1 MGIESLFKKIDD
13 VRWELPKNYKPGMR
27 VPGLVFASEKLMK
40 QIERGAV
47 EQLANVATL
56 PGIYKYSIAMPDIHE
71 GYGFPIGGVAAFDAY
86 EGVISPGGVGFDIN
100 CLSPDSEVLTEH
112 GFRIRLSDLPKRPHG
127 LRVYDAEEGHN
138 DYSDLLFV
146 AVREADEFAIRL
158 ITETGRS
165 LEGSADHPVL
175 TPKGYRQMGELRAGD
190 SIVVY
195 PFEGVEYEERSG
207 VLLDESAFEDPQVR
221 KYLKERGLI
230 PLRWEDPRIG
240 TIARLLGFAMGD
252 GHLGEMS
259 GRLHISFYGLNDKL
273 EEVRRD
279 LKRLGV
285 SASLYVRRG
294 DNSEL
299 RVASR
304 SFALLMERLGMP
316 KGRKSEVPFSV
327 PEWIRKAP
335 LWVKRNFLAGL
346 FGADGSAPIFKRY
359 TPLPIHLTQHKRLGL
374 EDSLLSYLKDIA
386 GLLREFGV
394 SSLIYR
400 VETVEGSVSY
410 RLAIEGDEN
419 VRNFLGRVGYEYDP
433 RKKERGLWAY
443 AYLVRK
449 ERVKEIR
456 REAAERAKEVHRRT
470 GSLKEAYESV
480 KDVVNRRFVERSLY
494 YPVGDARPPKGFP
507 TFEEFVDAHGLRG
520 GMVIERVERVERV
533 RPSYSEFY
541 DVGVEHRAHNFVA
554 NGMIVHN
561 CGVRLIRTDL
571 SENEVRPKLK
581 HLVDTLFAN
590 VPSGLGSRGKLRLTP
605 QQLDEVILMGARWAV
620 EHGYGWESD
629 LRHAEEGGMMEGA
642 DPSVISRRAKERGAP
657 QLGTLGSGN
666 HFLEVQIVDKIYDP
680 ETAKVMGILHEG
692 QVTAMIHTGSRGF
705 GHQVADDYLRLML
718 SRVGSLD
725 FRLPDKQLICAY
737 TSSETAQK
745 YFKAMKGAAN
755 YAWAN
760 RQMITHWVRESFER
774 VFGRSAEDIGMWL
787 IYDVAHNI
795 AKLEEHDI
803 DGKKVKVFIHRKG
816 ATRSFPPDHPD
827 IPSDYKS
834 IGQPVL
840 IPGSQGTASYL
851 MVGTHRAMSESF
863 GTTAHGAGRVMSRS
877 RAKRIYR
884 GTQIVQ
890 MLAERGIIV
899 KPASYAVAAEE
910 APGAYKDVDEVVNVT
925 HRAGIARLVA
935 RLRPMGVVKG

>member
-1 MGIESLFKKIDD
+1 MGVESLFKKIDE
-13 VRWELPKNYKPGMR
+13 VRWELPKGFKPGMR

-100 CLSPDSEVLTEH
+100 CLSPDSEILTEH
-112 GFRIRLSDLPKRPHG
+112 GFRIRLSDLPKKPHG

-138 DYSDLLFV
+138 DYSELLFV

-175 TPKGYRQMGELRAGD
+175 TPEGYRQMGELRAGD

-195 PFEGVEYEERSG
+195 SFEGVEYEERSG

-221 KYLKERGLI
+221 RYLRERGLI

-259 GRLHISFYGLNDKL
+259 GRLHISFYGLKDTL

-279 LKRLGV
+279 LERLGV

-316 KGRKSEVPFSV
+316 KGKKSEIPFSV
-327 PEWIRKAP
+327 PEWIREAP

-359 TPLPIHLTQHKRLGL
+359 TPLPIHLTQHKKSGL

-386 GLLREFGV
+386 DMLREFGV

-400 VETVEGSVSY
+400 VETIEGSVSY
-410 RLAIEGDEN
+410 RLAIEGDKN
-419 VRNFLGRVGYEYDP
+419 IRNFLGGVGYEYDP

-443 AYLVRK
+443 AYLIRK

-456 REAAERAKEVHRRT
+456 REAAERVKEVHRKT

-480 KDVVNRRFVERSLY
+480 KGVVNRRFVERSLY
-494 YPVGDARPPKGFP
+494 HPAGDARPPKGFP
-507 TFEEFVDAHGLRG
+507 TFEEFVDAYGLRG
-520 GMVIERVERVERV
+520 GMVIERVEKVERV
-533 RPSYSEFY
+533 RPSYGEFY

-571 SENEVRPKLK
+571 SENEVRPKLRQ
-581 HLVDTLFAN
+581 LVDTLFSN

-620 EHGYGWESD
+620 EHGYGWEKD
-629 LRHAEEGGMMEGA
+629 LEHAEEGGMMEGA

-666 HFLEVQIVDKIYDP
+666 HFLEVQVVDKIYDP
-680 ETAKVMGILHEG
+680 EVAKVMGITHEG
-692 QVTAMIHTGSRGF
+692 QITAMVHTGSRGF

-718 SRVGSLD
+718 SNIRNLD

-737 TSSETAQK
+737 ANTELAQR
-745 YFKAMKGAAN
+745 YFKAMRGAAN

-774 VFGRSAEDIGMWL
+774 VFGRSAEDMGMWL
-787 IYDVAHNI
+787 VYDVAHNI
-795 AKLEEHDI
+795 AKLEEHDV
-803 DGKKVKVFIHRKG
+803 DGKRVKVYVHRKG
-816 ATRSFPPDHPD
+816 ATRSFPPGHPAV
-827 IPSDYKS
+827 PSDYRDV
-834 IGQPVL
+834 GQPVL

-851 MVGTHRAMSESF
+851 MVGTHQAMSESF
-863 GTTAHGAGRVMSRS
+863 GTTAHGAGRVMSRA

-890 MLAERGIIV
+890 MLAQRGIIV
-899 KPASYAVAAEE
+899 KPASFAVAAEE

-925 HRAGIARLVA
+925 HRAGIAKLVA
-935 RLRPMGVVKG
+935 RLRPIGVVKG

>member
-1 MGIESLFKKIDD
+1 LGVESLFRKIDE
-13 VRWELPKNYKPGMR
+13 VRWELPKGFKPGMR
-27 VPGLVFASEKLMK
+27 VPGLVFASEKLMR

-100 CLSPDSEVLTEH
+100 CLSPDSEILTEH
-112 GFRIRLSDLPKRPHG
+112 GFRIRLSDLPKKPHG

-158 ITETGRS
+158 ITESGRS
-165 LEGSADHPVL
+165 LEGSADHPIL
-175 TPKGYRQMGELRAGD
+175 TPEGYRQMGELRAGD

-207 VLLDESAFEDPQVR
+207 VLLDESVFEDHQVR
-221 KYLKERGLI
+221 RYLRERGLI

-259 GRLHISFYGLNDKL
+259 GRLHISFYGLKDTL
-273 EEVRRD
+273 EEVWRD

-285 SASLYVRRG
+285 SASLYTRRG

-316 KGRKSEVPFSV
+316 KGKKSEVPFSV
-327 PEWIRKAP
+327 PEWIREAP

-359 TPLPIHLTQHKRLGL
+359 TPLPIHLTQHKRSGL
-374 EDSLLSYLKDIA
+374 EDSLLGYLKDVA
-386 GLLREFGV
+386 DLLREFGI

-400 VETVEGSVSY
+400 IETVEGSVSY
-410 RLAIEGDEN
+410 RLVIEGDEN
-419 VRNFLGRVGYEYDP
+419 IRNFLGRVGYEYDP

-456 REAAERAKEVHRRT
+456 REAAERAREVHRRT
-470 GSLKEAYESV
+470 GSLKKAYESV
-480 KDVVNRRFVERSLY
+480 KGMVNRRFVERSLY
-494 YPVGDARPPKGFP
+494 YPAGDARPPKGFP
-507 TFEEFVDAHGLRG
+507 TFEEFVDAYGLRG
-520 GMVIERVERVERV
+520 GMVIERVKRVERM
-533 RPSYSEFY
+533 RPSYREFY

-571 SENEVRPKLK
+571 SENEVRPKLRQ
-581 HLVDTLFAN
+581 LVDTLFAN

-620 EHGYGWESD
+620 EHGYGWEKD
-629 LRHAEEGGMMEGA
+629 LEHAEEGGMMEGA

-666 HFLEVQIVDKIYDP
+666 HFLEVQVVDKIYDP
-680 ETAKVMGILHEG
+680 EVAKVMGITHEG
-692 QVTAMIHTGSRGF
+692 QITAMVHTGSRGF

-718 SRVGSLD
+718 SNIRNLD

-737 TSSETAQK
+737 ANTELAQR
-745 YFKAMKGAAN
+745 YFKAMRGAAN

-760 RQMITHWVRESFER
+760 RQMITNWVRESFEK
-774 VFGRSAEDIGMWL
+774 VFGRSAEDMGMWL
-787 IYDVAHNI
+787 VYDVAHNI
-795 AKLEEHDI
+795 AKLEEHDV
-803 DGKKVKVFIHRKG
+803 DGKRVKVYVHRKG
-816 ATRSFPPDHPD
+816 ATRSFPPGHPAV
-827 IPSDYKS
+827 PSDYRD

-851 MVGTHRAMSESF
+851 MVGTHQAMSESF
-863 GTTAHGAGRVMSRS
+863 GTTAHGAGRVMSRA

-890 MLAERGIIV
+890 MLAQRGIIV
-899 KPASYAVAAEE
+899 KPASFAVAAEE

-925 HRAGIARLVA
+925 HRAGIAKLVA
-935 RLRPMGVVKG
+935 RLRPIGVVKG

>member
-1 MGIESLFKKIDD
+1 LGIESLFKKIDD

-40 QIERGAV
+40 QIERGAI
-47 EQLANVATL
+47 EQLANVSML

-86 EGVISPGGVGFDIN
+86 NGVISPGGVGFDIN
-100 CLSPDSEVLTEH
+100 C
-112 GFRIRLSDLPKRPHG
+112 
-127 LRVYDAEEGHN
+127 
-138 DYSDLLFV
+138 
-146 AVREADEFAIRL
+146 
-158 ITETGRS
+158 
-165 LEGSADHPVL
+165 
-175 TPKGYRQMGELRAGD
+175 
-190 SIVVY
+190 
-195 PFEGVEYEERSG
+195 
-207 VLLDESAFEDPQVR
+207 
-221 KYLKERGLI
+221 
-230 PLRWEDPRIG
+230 
-240 TIARLLGFAMGD
+240 
-252 GHLGEMS
+252 
-259 GRLHISFYGLNDKL
+259 
-273 EEVRRD
+273 
-279 LKRLGV
+279 
-285 SASLYVRRG
+285 
-294 DNSEL
+294 
-299 RVASR
+299 
-304 SFALLMERLGMP
+304 
-316 KGRKSEVPFSV
+316 
-327 PEWIRKAP
+327 
-335 LWVKRNFLAGL
+335 
-346 FGADGSAPIFKRY
+346 
-359 TPLPIHLTQHKRLGL
+359 
-374 EDSLLSYLKDIA
+374 
-386 GLLREFGV
+386 
-394 SSLIYR
+394 
-400 VETVEGSVSY
+400 
-410 RLAIEGDEN
+410 
-419 VRNFLGRVGYEYDP
+419 
-433 RKKERGLWAY
+433 
-443 AYLVRK
+443 
-449 ERVKEIR
+449 
-456 REAAERAKEVHRRT
+456 
-470 GSLKEAYESV
+470 
-480 KDVVNRRFVERSLY
+480 
-494 YPVGDARPPKGFP
+494 
-507 TFEEFVDAHGLRG
+507 
-520 GMVIERVERVERV
+520 
-533 RPSYSEFY
+533 
-541 DVGVEHRAHNFVA
+541 
-554 NGMIVHN
+554 
-561 CGVRLIRTDL
+561 GVRLIRTDL
-571 SENEVRPKLK
+571 TEKEVRPKIK
-581 HLVDTLFAN
+581 QLVDTLFAN
-590 VPSGLGSRGKLRLTP
+590 IPSGLGSSGKVRLRAHEI
-605 QQLDEVILMGARWAV
+605 DDVITMGAKWAV

-737 TSSETAQK
+737 TNSETAQK

-774 VFGRSAEDIGMWL
+774 VFGRSAEDMGMWL

-803 DGKKVKVFIHRKG
+803 DGKRVKVFIHRKG

-851 MVGTHRAMSESF
+851 MVGTQRAMSESF

>member
-1 MGIESLFKKIDD
+1 MGVESLFRKIDE
-13 VRWELPKNYKPGMR
+13 VRWELPKGFKPGMR

-112 GFRIRLSDLPKRPHG
+112 GFRIKLSDLPRRPHG

-175 TPKGYRQMGELRAGD
+175 TPSGYRQMGELRAGD
-190 SIVVY
+190 AIVVY

-221 KYLKERGLI
+221 RYLRERGLI

-259 GRLHISFYGLNDKL
+259 GRLYVSFYGLKDTL
-273 EEVRRD
+273 EEVQKD
-279 LKRLGV
+279 LERLGV

-294 DNSEL
+294 SNSEL

-304 SFALLMERLGMP
+304 SFALLLERLGMP
-316 KGRKSEVPFSV
+316 RGRKSEVPFSV
-327 PEWIRKAP
+327 PEWIREAP

-346 FGADGSAPIFKRY
+346 FGADGSAPFFKRY
-359 TPLPIHLTQHKRLGL
+359 TPLPIHLTQHKRSGL
-374 EDSLLSYLKDIA
+374 EDNLLSYLRDIA
-386 GLLREFGV
+386 DLLREFGV
-394 SSLIYR
+394 SSLIYQVR
-400 VETVEGSVSY
+400 TVEGSVSY
-410 RLAIEGDEN
+410 RLAIEGDESI
-419 VRNFLGRVGYEYDP
+419 RNFLGRIGYEYDP

-449 ERVKEIR
+449 DRVKQIR
-456 REAAERAKEVHRRT
+456 REAAERAREVHRRT

-494 YPVGDARPPKGFP
+494 HPAEDVRPPKGFP
-507 TFEEFVDAHGLRG
+507 TFEEFVRSYGLSG
-520 GMVIERVERVERV
+520 GMVVERVERVERV
-533 RPSYSEFY
+533 RPSYGEFY
-541 DVGVEHRAHNFVA
+541 DVGVDHRAHNFVA
-554 NGMIVHN
+554 NGMVVHN

-571 SENEVRPKLK
+571 SENEVRPKLRQ
-581 HLVDTLFAN
+581 LVDTLFSN

-620 EHGYGWESD
+620 EHGYGWEKD
-629 LRHAEEGGMMEGA
+629 LEHAEEGGMMEGA

-666 HFLEVQIVDKIYDP
+666 HFLEVQVVDRIYDP
-680 ETAKVMGILHEG
+680 EVAKVMGITHEG
-692 QVTAMIHTGSRGF
+692 QVTAMVHTGSRGF

-718 SRVGSLD
+718 SNIRNLD

-737 TSSETAQK
+737 ANTELAQR
-745 YFKAMKGAAN
+745 YFKAMRGAAN

-774 VFGRSAEDIGMWL
+774 VFGRSAEDMGMWL
-787 IYDVAHNI
+787 VYDVAHNI

-803 DGKKVKVFIHRKG
+803 DGKRVKVYVHRKG
-816 ATRSFPPDHPD
+816 ATRSFPPGHPAV
-827 IPSDYKS
+827 PRDYRDV
-834 IGQPVL
+834 GQPVL

-851 MVGTHRAMSESF
+851 MVGTHQAMKESF
-863 GTTAHGAGRVMSRS
+863 GTTAHGAGRVMSRA

-890 MLAERGIIV
+890 MLAQRGIIV
-899 KPASYAVAAEE
+899 KPASFAVAAEE

-935 RLRPMGVVKG
+935 RLRPIGVVKG